1 MNCKV
6 IAHSQYRA
14 AALHRVPVQTTMKI
28 FTKKRVVLALGLLL
42 AGVATAAYLHSKQEK
57 PLTESIYRTVLVDSG
72 NLTQTVTATGT
83 INPVALINVGSQV
96 SGTVVELKAD
106 FNDHVKKGQVLLK
119 LDPTIFNAQIRQ
131 VEASVASAQASMR
144 LAQANF
150 ERNVRLVGQNYIS
163 ALTLDQ
169 SRRELDVAKANVK
182 LAEAQLARSQADL
195 DNSVIRAPIDGVII
209 KRTIDLGQTVAAS
222 FTTPNLFQIARD
234 LTKMQIDTSVSEAD
248 VGALKDGQP
257 ARFVVDAYPDREFDA
272 SMRQFRLAANVVQ
285 NVVTYNVV
293 LDVENRQELL
303 KPGMT
308 AQVRLVVGN
317 RENVLRI
324 PTAALRFRLSDAELE
339 KELKKQKAAAKPDKQ
354 PAIPAPADEDDLS
367 FRSKSETAR
376 QFKIY
381 KLDAKNEAVPVD
393 IKIGLSNFRFTE
405 VTGGDLKKGDKV
417 ITRAMTG
424 QGKIE

>member
-1 MNCKV
+1 
-6 IAHSQYRA
+6 
-14 AALHRVPVQTTMKI
+14 MKI
-28 FTKKRVVLALGLLL
+28 FTKKRVLLVTGLLL
-42 AGVATAAYLHSKQEK
+42 AGAATAAYIHSKKEK
-57 PLTESIYRTVLVDSG
+57 PIPDAKYRSVAVDTG
-72 NLTQTVTATGT
+72 NIIQTVTATGT

-96 SGTVVELKAD
+96 SGTVVELNAD

-131 VEASVASAQASMR
+131 VEASNASAQASMR
-144 LAQANF
+144 LAQSNF
-150 ERNVRLVGQNYIS
+150 ERNERLVAQNYVS
-163 ALTLDQ
+163 TLTLDQ

-182 LAEAQLARSQADL
+182 LAEAQLARSRADL
-195 DNSVIRAPIDGVII
+195 DNSVIRSPIDGVVI

-272 SMRQFRLAANVVQ
+272 TMRQFRLAANVVQ

-293 LDVENRQELL
+293 LDVANKQELL

-317 RENVLRI
+317 RDNVLRI
-324 PTAALRFRLSDAELE
+324 PTSALRFRLSDEE
-339 KELKKQKAAAKPDKQ
+339 QQKELKKESNKPKAAGAGKE
-354 PAIPAPADEDDLS
+354 ADAVASAASPEDDDIS
-367 FRSKSETAR
+367 FRSKNEAAR
-376 QFKIY
+376 QYKIY
-381 KLDAKNEAVPVD
+381 KLDARNQAVPVD
-393 IKIGLSNFRFTE
+393 IKIGLSNFRYTE
-405 VTGGDLKKGDKV
+405 VQPGVLQKGDKV
-417 ITRAMTG
+417 ITRAMTSM
-424 QGKIE
+424 GKAE

>member
-1 MNCKV
+1 ME
-6 IAHSQYRA
+6 
-14 AALHRVPVQTTMKI
+14 I
-28 FTKKRVVLALGLLL
+28 FTQKRLVLALGLVL
-42 AGVATAAYLHSKQEK
+42 AGAATAAYLHSKKEK
-57 PLTESIYRTVLVDSG
+57 PIPDSKYRTVAVDNG
-72 NLTQTVTATGT
+72 NITQTVTATGT

-119 LDPTIFNAQIRQ
+119 LDPTIFNAQIHQ
-131 VEASVASAQASMR
+131 VEASVASAHASMR

-150 ERNVRLVGQNYIS
+150 ERNQRLVAQNYVS

-169 SRRELDVAKANVK
+169 SRRELDVAKANIK

-293 LDVENRQELL
+293 LDVENKQELL

-324 PTAALRFRLSDAELE
+324 PTAALRFRLSDEELE
-339 KELKKQKAAAKPDKQ
+339 KELKKQKAANAGKPEK
-354 PAIPAPADEDDLS
+354 ATAALPAPSDEDDLS
-367 FRSKSETAR
+367 FHSKSETAR

-381 KLDAKNEAVPVD
+381 KLDAKNQAVPVD

-405 VTGGDLKKGDKV
+405 VLPGDLKKGDKV
-417 ITRAMTG
+417 ITRALIAA
-424 QGKIE
+424 GKVE

>member
-1 MNCKV
+1 MTILTQK
-6 IAHSQYRA
+6 RA
-14 AALHRVPVQTTMKI
+14 VP
-28 FTKKRVVLALGLLL
+28 ALGVVL
-42 AGVATAAYLHSKQEK
+42 AGVALAAWLYSKKEQ
-57 PLTESIYRTVLVDSG
+57 PLPASTYRTVAVDSG

-96 SGTVVELKAD
+96 SGTVIELKAD

-131 VEASVASAQASMR
+131 VEASVASAEASLR

-150 ERNVRLVGQNYIS
+150 ERNERLVGQNYVS

-169 SRRELDVAKANVK
+169 SRRELDVATANVK
-182 LAEAQLARSQADL
+182 LAEAQLARAQADL
-195 DNSVIRAPIDGVII
+195 NNSVIRAPIDGVVI

-248 VGALKDGQP
+248 VGALKYGQP
-257 ARFVVDAYPDREFDA
+257 ARFVVDAYPDREFGA
-272 SMRQFRLAANVVQ
+272 SMRQFRLAPNVVA

-293 LDVENRQELL
+293 LDVENKQELL

-324 PTAALRFRLSDAELE
+324 PTAALRFRLPDEEAE
-339 KELKKQKAAAKPDKQ
+339 KELKKQKAASAGRPEQ
-354 PAIPAPADEDDLS
+354 VASAAADEDDLS
-367 FRSKSETAR
+367 FHSKNEAAR

-381 KLDAKNEAVPVD
+381 KLDARNQAVPVD
-393 IKIGLSNFRFTE
+393 IRIGLSNFRYTE
-405 VTGGDLKKGDKV
+405 VLGGDLKKGDKV
-417 ITRAMTG
+417 VTRALIA
-424 QGKIE
+424 QGKPE

>member
-1 MNCKV
+1 
-6 IAHSQYRA
+6 
-14 AALHRVPVQTTMKI
+14 MKI

-42 AGVATAAYLHSKQEK
+42 AGAALAAWLHSKKEK
-57 PLTESIYRTVLVDSG
+57 PLPESKYRTVAVDTG
-72 NLTQTVTATGT
+72 NITQTVTATGT

-144 LAQANF
+144 LAQSNF
-150 ERNVRLVGQNYIS
+150 ERNERLVGQNYVS

-182 LAEAQLARSQADL
+182 LADAQLARSQADF
-195 DNSVIRAPIDGVII
+195 DNSVIRAPIDGVVI

-272 SMRQFRLAANVVQ
+272 SMRQFRLAANVVA

-293 LDVENRQELL
+293 LDVENKQELL

-324 PTAALRFRLSDAELE
+324 PTAALRFRLSDEEAE
-339 KELKKQKAAAKPDKQ
+339 KELKKQKAASTGKA
-354 PAIPAPADEDDLS
+354 AAAVAALPAPAEDDDLS
-367 FRSKSETAR
+367 FHSKNEAAR

-381 KLDAKNEAVPVD
+381 KLDARNQAVPVD
-393 IKIGLSNFRFTE
+393 VKIGLSNFRYTE
-405 VTGGDLKKGDKV
+405 VIKGDLKKGDKV
-417 ITRAMTG
+417 VTRTLAA
-424 QGKIE
+424 QGKTE

>member
-1 MNCKV
+1 
-6 IAHSQYRA
+6 
-14 AALHRVPVQTTMKI
+14 MKI
-28 FTKKRVVLALGLLL
+28 FTKKRVVVALGLLL
-42 AGVATAAYLHSKQEK
+42 CGAAGAAWLHSKKEK
-57 PLTESIYRTVLVDSG
+57 PLPESKYRTVAVDTG

-150 ERNVRLVGQNYIS
+150 ARNERLVGQNYVS

-169 SRRELDVAKANVK
+169 SRRELDVARANVK

-195 DNSVIRAPIDGVII
+195 DNSVIRAPIDGVVI

-272 SMRQFRLAANVVQ
+272 SMRQFRLAANVVA

-293 LDVENRQELL
+293 LDVENKQELL

-324 PTAALRFRLSDAELE
+324 PTAALRFRLSDEEIE
-339 KELKKQKAAAKPDKQ
+339 KELKKQKAASAGKPQKTAADTPS
-354 PAIPAPADEDDLS
+354 PAEDDDLS
-367 FRSKSETAR
+367 FHSKNEAAR

-381 KLDAKNEAVPVD
+381 KLDARNQAVPVD
-393 IKIGLSNFRFTE
+393 IKIGLSNFRYTE
-405 VTGGDLKKGDKV
+405 VLGGDLKKGDKV
-417 ITRAMTG
+417 VTRALIA
-424 QGKIE
+424 QGKSE

>member
-1 MNCKV
+1 MTILKQKRGWLALTLV
-6 IAHSQYRA
+6 LAG
-14 AALHRVPVQTTMKI
+14 AALAAWLYS
-28 FTKKRVVLALGLLL
+28 KK
-42 AGVATAAYLHSKQEK
+42 
-57 PLTESIYRTVLVDSG
+57 ESPIPDSTYRTVAVDSG

-96 SGTVVELKAD
+96 SGTVIELKAD

-144 LAQANF
+144 LAEANF
-150 ERNVRLVGQNYIS
+150 ARNERLVEQNYVS

-169 SRRELDVAKANVK
+169 SRRELDVARANVE
-182 LAEAQLARSQADL
+182 LAEAQLARSRADL
-195 DNSVIRAPIDGVII
+195 NNSVIRAPIDGVVI

-248 VGALKDGQP
+248 VGALRDGQP

-272 SMRQFRLAANVVQ
+272 SMRQFRLAPNVVA

-293 LDVENRQELL
+293 LDVENKQELL

-324 PTAALRFRLSDAELE
+324 PTAALRFRLSDEEAA
-339 KELKKQKAAAKPDKQ
+339 KELKKSKAGNGKANP
-354 PAIPAPADEDDLS
+354 PAPASPVTAAEDDDLS
-367 FRSKSETAR
+367 FHGKNEAAR

-381 KLDAKNEAVPVD
+381 KLDARNQAVPVD
-393 IKIGLSNFRFTE
+393 ITIGLSNFRYTE
-405 VTGGDLKKGDKV
+405 VVDGDLKKGDKV
-417 ITRAMTG
+417 VTRALIT
-424 QGKIE
+424 QGKPE

>member
-1 MNCKV
+1 
-6 IAHSQYRA
+6 
-14 AALHRVPVQTTMKI
+14 MKI
-28 FTKKRVVLALGLLL
+28 FTKKRVVLALGLVI
-42 AGVATAAYLHSKQEK
+42 AGVATAAYVNSKKEK
-57 PLTESIYRTVLVDSG
+57 PIPDAKYRSVAVDNG
-72 NLTQTVTATGT
+72 NITQTVTATGT

-144 LAQANF
+144 LAQSNF
-150 ERNVRLVGQNYIS
+150 ERNQRLVAQNYVS
-163 ALTLDQ
+163 TLTLDQ
-169 SRRELDVAKANVK
+169 SRRELDVASANVK

-195 DNSVIRAPIDGVII
+195 DNSVIRSPIDGVII

-272 SMRQFRLAANVVQ
+272 TMRQFRLAANVVQ

-293 LDVENRQELL
+293 LDVENKQELL

-317 RENVLRI
+317 RDNVLRI
-324 PTAALRFRLSDAELE
+324 PTSALRFRLSDEEQE
-339 KELKKQKAAAKPDKQ
+339 KELKKQKAANGGKQ
-354 PAIPAPADEDDLS
+354 TETAAPPAPPDDDDLS
-367 FRSKSETAR
+367 FRSKSEAAR
-376 QFKIY
+376 QYKVY
-381 KLDAKNEAVPVD
+381 KLDARNQAVPVD
-393 IKIGLSNFRFTE
+393 IKIGLSNFRYTE
-405 VTGGDLKKGDKV
+405 VMPGVLNKGDKV
-417 ITRAMTG
+417 VTRAMTG
-424 QGKIE
+424 LGKAE

>member
-1 MNCKV
+1 
-6 IAHSQYRA
+6 
-14 AALHRVPVQTTMKI
+14 MKI
-28 FTKKRVVLALGLLL
+28 FTKKRVLLALGLLL
-42 AGVATAAYLHSKQEK
+42 ASVASAAYLHSKKEQ
-57 PLTESIYRTVLVDSG
+57 PLPDSKYRSIAVDNG
-72 NLTQTVTATGT
+72 NITQTVTATGT

-96 SGTVVELKAD
+96 SGTVVELRAD

-131 VEASVASAQASMR
+131 VEASAASAQASMR

-150 ERNVRLVGQNYIS
+150 ERNERLVAQNYVS
-163 ALTLDQ
+163 TLTLDQ
-169 SRRELDVAKANVK
+169 SRRELDVAKANIK

-195 DNSVIRAPIDGVII
+195 DNSVIRSPIDGVII

-248 VGALKDGQP
+248 VGALKNGQP

-293 LDVENRQELL
+293 LDVENREELL

-324 PTAALRFRLSDAELE
+324 PTAALRFRLSDEEQE
-339 KELKKQKAAAKPDKQ
+339 KELKQQKAASAGKPAQASALPPPLD
-354 PAIPAPADEDDLS
+354 DDDLS

-376 QFKIY
+376 QYKIY
-381 KLDAKNEAVPVD
+381 RLDAKNQAVPVD
-393 IKIGLSNFRFTE
+393 IKIGLSNFRYTE
-405 VTGGDLKKGDKV
+405 VLPGALSKGDKV
-417 ITRAMTG
+417 ITRALAA
-424 QGKIE
+424 QGKTE

>member
-1 MNCKV
+1 MTILTQKW
-6 IAHSQYRA
+6 A
-14 AALHRVPVQTTMKI
+14 VP
-28 FTKKRVVLALGLLL
+28 ALGLVL
-42 AGVATAAYLHSKQEK
+42 AGVALAAWLYSKKEQ
-57 PLTESIYRTVLVDSG
+57 PLPASTYRTVAVDSG
-72 NLTQTVTATGT
+72 NLTQTITATGT

-96 SGTVVELKAD
+96 SGTVIELKAD

-131 VEASVASAQASMR
+131 VEASVASAEASLR

-150 ERNVRLVGQNYIS
+150 ERNARLVGQNYVS

-169 SRRELDVAKANVK
+169 SRRELDVATANVK
-182 LAEAQLARSQADL
+182 LAEAQLARAQADL
-195 DNSVIRAPIDGVII
+195 NNSVIRTPIDGVVI

-272 SMRQFRLAANVVQ
+272 SMRQFRLAPNVVA

-293 LDVENRQELL
+293 LDVENKQELL

-308 AQVRLVVGN
+308 AQVRLVVGK
-317 RENVLRI
+317 RDNVLRI
-324 PTAALRFRLSDAELE
+324 PTAALRFRLPDEEAG
-339 KELKKQKAAAKPDKQ
+339 KELKKQKAASAGKPEQ
-354 PAIPAPADEDDLS
+354 VASTAADEDDLS
-367 FRSKSETAR
+367 FYSKNEAAR

-381 KLDAKNEAVPVD
+381 KLDARNQAVPVD
-393 IKIGLSNFRFTE
+393 IRIGLSNFRYTE
-405 VTGGDLKKGDKV
+405 VLGGDLKKGDKV
-417 ITRAMTG
+417 VTRALIA
-424 QGKIE
+424 QGKPE

>member
-1 MNCKV
+1 
-6 IAHSQYRA
+6 
-14 AALHRVPVQTTMKI
+14 MKI
-28 FTKKRVVLALGLLL
+28 LTKKRVVLALGLVL
-42 AGVATAAYLHSKQEK
+42 AAAAGAAWLYSKKEK
-57 PLTESIYRTVLVDSG
+57 PLPASKYRTVAVDIG
-72 NLTQTVTATGT
+72 NLTQTVNATGT

-150 ERNVRLVGQNYIS
+150 ERNQRLVGQNYIS

-169 SRRELDVAKANVK
+169 SRRELDVASANVK

-195 DNSVIRAPIDGVII
+195 NNSVIRAPIDGVVI

-248 VGALKDGQP
+248 VGALKDGQA

-272 SMRQFRLAANVVQ
+272 STRQFRLAANVVA

-293 LDVENRQELL
+293 LDVENKQELL

-308 AQVRLVVGN
+308 AQVRLVVAN
-317 RENVLRI
+317 RENVMRI
-324 PTAALRFRLSDAELE
+324 PTAALRFRLSDEEAE
-339 KELKKQKAAAKPDKQ
+339 KELKKQKADKGKANPAAPG
-354 PAIPAPADEDDLS
+354 APAEPAVSMAAEDDDLS
-367 FRSKSETAR
+367 FHSKNEAAR

-381 KLDAKNEAVPVD
+381 KLDAKNQAVPVD

-405 VTGGDLKKGDKV
+405 VVSGDLKKGDKV
-417 ITRAMTG
+417 VTRSLIA
-424 QGKIE
+424 QDKPE

>member
-1 MNCKV
+1 
-6 IAHSQYRA
+6 
-14 AALHRVPVQTTMKI
+14 MKI
-28 FTKKRVVLALGLLL
+28 FTKKNILLATGLLL
-42 AGVATAAYLHSKQEK
+42 AGVATAAYIHSQKEK
-57 PLTESIYRTVLVDSG
+57 PVPDSKYRTTVVDTG
-72 NLTQTVTATGT
+72 NITQTVTATGT

-131 VEASVASAQASMR
+131 VEASVASAHASMR

-150 ERNVRLVGQNYIS
+150 DRNQRLVAQNYVS

-169 SRRELDVAKANVK
+169 SRRELDVARANIK

-195 DNSVIRAPIDGVII
+195 DNSVIRAPIDGVVI

-293 LDVENRQELL
+293 LDVENKQELL

-324 PTAALRFRLSDAELE
+324 PTAALRFRLSDEEIE
-339 KELKKQKAAAKPDKQ
+339 KELKKQKAANGGKPDKAA
-354 PAIPAPADEDDLS
+354 PALPAPADEDDLS
-367 FRSKSETAR
+367 FRSKSDTAR
-376 QFKIY
+376 QYKVY
-381 KLDAKNEAVPVD
+381 KLDAKNQAVPVD

-405 VTGGDLKKGDKV
+405 VVAGGLKKGDRIV
-417 ITRAMTG
+417 TRALLAP
-424 QGKIE
+424 GKTE